1 MSFIKTSKYYYV
13 FILYTMFAPVN
24 GRYAQ
29 IGKDIETMINL
40 GKYIRVTIYSSENGS
55 TIVNDADGNAF
66 EKKVL
71 SSIGYT
77 YADEIVLTGFVTIKF
92 ADGSEINALDDVQQY
107 WYTIDELST
116 GLMPLV

>member
-1 MSFIKTSKYYYV
+1 
-13 FILYTMFAPVN
+13 MFAPVN

-40 GKYIRVTIYSSENGS
+40 GKYIRVTIYSSKKGQVLVDIN
-55 TIVNDADGNAF
+55 GNAF

-77 YADEIVLTGFVTIKF
+77 YADETVPNGFVTIKF
-92 ADGSEINALDDVQQY
+92 ADGSEINVLDDVQQY

-116 GLMPLV
+116 GRTPLV